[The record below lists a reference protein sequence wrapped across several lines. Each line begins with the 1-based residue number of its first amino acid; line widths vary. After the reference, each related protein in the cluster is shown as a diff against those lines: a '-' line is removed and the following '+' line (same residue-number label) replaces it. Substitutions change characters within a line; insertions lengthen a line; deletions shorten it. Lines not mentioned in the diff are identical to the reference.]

1 MQVPG
6 EVIAMAS
13 KFKKNKGNLYAHH
26 TEFAE
31 EVLAINS
38 KRPAQRNPWRQGN
51 K

>member
-1 MQVPG
+1 
-6 EVIAMAS
+6 MAS

-31 EVLAINS
+31 EVLAINR
-38 KRPAQRNPWRQGN
+38 KHPTLRYPWRQGN

>member
-1 MQVPG
+1 
-6 EVIAMAS
+6 MAS

-38 KRPAQRNPWRQGN
+38 KRPVQKNPWRQGN